1 MSLFRDQ
8 VKIAERVYNYYDSQN
23 RITKNQKNFT
33 NKEKDHMKY
42 CTKCRKVWEDSKR
55 IRSNL
60 GNSIKWYDDF
70 PSYGKPRE
78 TCVKCK

>member
-1 MSLFRDQ
+1 M
-8 VKIAERVYNYYDSQN
+8 
-23 RITKNQKNFT
+23 TKNQKNFT

-55 IRSNL
+55 IRSDLSN
-60 GNSIKWYDDF
+60 NIKWYDDF

>member
-23 RITKNQKNFT
+23 RMTKNQKNFT

-55 IRSNL
+55 IRSDLSN
-60 GNSIKWYDDF
+60 NIKWYDDF